1 MKHLPLF
8 ALAGLAISQSLFAQ
22 VYSTPVGYH
31 SHTLTRGFNALGLT
45 LHTPILASGNFETV
59 NGSQLSDTELAFSPV
74 AGRTYILEIN
84 VAGNSS
90 LVGTIQEIAAAS
102 ISGTTITTPD
112 NLGSLGLAA
121 GDTYSLRLAP
131 TFEEVFT
138 TVPRSSGGVLDDALS
153 AGSADIIWI
162 PNGSGGYNQYYLG
175 SGATP
180 EFRNVATNLASPNIP
195 IVYSD
200 GFLIQKKN
208 LASATLV
215 VQGEIKTKKTN
226 SVAVQGFNVLS
237 SVLPTGVNLFNAG
250 LETNMTAAL
259 SEGSADI
266 LWVQQPDLTYV
277 RYFRRSG
284 AGAGWRVAGS
294 STTLTQAQA
303 ESLSLS
309 SGFLIERKLST
320 PINISVN
327 VPAGL

>member
-1 MKHLPLF
+1 
-8 ALAGLAISQSLFAQ
+8 
-22 VYSTPVGYH
+22 
-31 SHTLTRGFNALGLT
+31 
-45 LHTPILASGNFETV
+45 
-59 NGSQLSDTELAFSPV
+59 
-74 AGRTYILEIN
+74 
-84 VAGNSS
+84 
-90 LVGTIQEIAAAS
+90 
-102 ISGTTITTPD
+102 
-112 NLGSLGLAA
+112 
-121 GDTYSLRLAP
+121 
-131 TFEEVFT
+131 
-138 TVPRSSGGVLDDALS
+138 
-153 AGSADIIWI
+153 
-162 PNGSGGYNQYYLG
+162 
-175 SGATP
+175 
-180 EFRNVATNLASPNIP
+180 VATNLASPNIP

-200 GFLIQKKN
+200 GFLIEKKN
-208 LASATLV
+208 SASATLV

-226 SVAVQGFNVLS
+226 SVAVQGFNVFS

-309 SGFLIERKLST
+309 SGFLIQRKLST